1 MEHVSRI
8 KSDSTRLKTQGLVVK
23 RKYGV
28 GKDALVGERS
38 LGLSSC
44 HKTKKDSYGSND
56 GDSNDSS
63 VDSFG
68 F

>member
-1 MEHVSRI
+1 M
-8 KSDSTRLKTQGLVVK
+8 GL
-23 RKYGV
+23 

-44 HKTKKDSYGSND
+44 HKTKNDSYGSND